1 MHSSGGHVMLNF
13 SLMKIFNW
21 KHSWMCWIYN
31 ILCFKLLPFCLIGTL
46 KRSKLGFVR
55 IFLYSLCVLVR
66 TVLAKHDPTWFHSVH
81 FLGQRRGRINERT
94 SLCRVKSNTEPAR
107 CACLKETKQYKHSFI
122 TNILEMNEKTVL
134 EMKSMCVRIS
144 RLNYSPNEK
153 GGTYVSLK
161 ITYASLQNSYL
172 YSPYCCSKPWHKSE
186 TEEERCFPC
195 NYNEWWLKIQIL
207 QKDI

>member
-1 MHSSGGHVMLNF
+1 MHARHWQQINACFQAFHYCSRYTGMKHHCDRALVISQTVRTVKGTDFFLLYCLFYLCLCWKRYVLPWLFLMHSSGGHVMLNF
-13 SLMKIFNW
+13 SLMNIFNW

-107 CACLKETKQYKHSFI
+107 CACLKETKQ
-122 TNILEMNEKTVL
+122 
-134 EMKSMCVRIS
+134 
-144 RLNYSPNEK
+144 
-153 GGTYVSLK
+153 
-161 ITYASLQNSYL
+161 
-172 YSPYCCSKPWHKSE
+172 
-186 TEEERCFPC
+186 
-195 NYNEWWLKIQIL
+195 
-207 QKDI
+207 